1 MTVADAPG
9 PKGRVILAKAG
20 LDAHERGVHVV
31 ARGLRDAGFEVIY
44 LGLRRSPEQIVAA
57 AIDEDAD
64 AIGLSSLAGGHM
76 RFARLV
82 LERLA
87 GVEAP
92 PLVVVGGLVSDPE
105 EARLREMGVDA
116 VFKVETPIAAI
127 VAELAAAVAER
138 RSAIHA

>member
-1 MTVADAPG
+1 MTVADG

-31 ARGLRDAGFEVIY
+31 ARGLRDSGFEVIY
-44 LGLRRSPEQIVAA
+44 LGLRRTPEQIVAA

-82 LERLA
+82 LEQLRE
-87 GVEAP
+87 VETP
-92 PLVVVGGLVSDPE
+92 PLVVVGGLVSNPE

-127 VAELAAAVAER
+127 VAELGAAVAER

>member
-1 MTVADAPG
+1 MTVADG

-31 ARGLRDAGFEVIY
+31 ARGLRDSGFEVIY
-44 LGLRRSPEQIVAA
+44 LGLRRTPEQIVAA

-82 LERLA
+82 LEQLRE
-87 GVEAP
+87 VETP

-127 VAELAAAVAER
+127 VAELGAAVAER